1 MLANGNTITTVAHYK
16 DAAQRHYQT
25 CKILVEK
32 LNDLQDNEHDNI
44 LANIYYLSGYM
55 AECGVKYRCLKTL
68 SFDDAEDSDQQPRW
82 NGIRVFSH
90 LCFSDTTEKT
100 KSQQLLR
107 KVKQRHTLP
116 KYLEKLSGSS
126 VSLTTEEQL
135 LEIMQERWHPD
146 VRYAYESTGLI
157 FNNTSKNAI
166 LAFFD
171 ANITLLTNLRII

>member
-1 MLANGNTITTVAHYK
+1 
-16 DAAQRHYQT
+16 
-25 CKILVEK
+25 
-32 LNDLQDNEHDNI
+32 
-44 LANIYYLSGYM
+44 
-55 AECGVKYRCLKTL
+55 
-68 SFDDAEDSDQQPRW
+68 
-82 NGIRVFSH
+82 
-90 LCFSDTTEKT
+90 
-100 KSQQLLR
+100 
-107 KVKQRHTLP
+107 
-116 KYLEKLSGSS
+116 